1 MAAQRAVGRMRLMS
15 APADIVV
22 YEEDFLTRALV
33 KEWLEHEGYRV
44 RIGNRCRPGGD
55 GRCDLVILSVVLP
68 RQSGA
73 QCTQD
78 IQSAHSGT
86 PMIAISGH
94 FRPGLPAAGST
105 AQLLRVQQVVAKPLA
120 REELLESVRVI
131 LNH

>member
-1 MAAQRAVGRMRLMS
+1 MNAA
-15 APADIVV
+15 PDIVV

-33 KEWLEHEGYRV
+33 KEWLEHAGYQV
-44 RIGNRCRPGGD
+44 RIGNRCHPTRD
-55 GRCDLVILSVVLP
+55 GQCDLVILSVVQP
-68 RQSGA
+68 KQAGA

-131 LNH
+131 LQN